1 MRHKVPLLIVMTVL
15 LLVSSFTSF
24 ASTGNRIFLEEL
36 SLPDIPEVFANHGQ
50 EVSLI
55 LNSGYFTP
63 LTTDNGNQV
72 RVLVNYTTNNSSIID
87 STINAVMKIYAP
99 NRTAIKSTSFS
110 NGFVANSSGM
120 QEIKTTIT
128 DNQAR
133 NLTAVLQ
140 FTDETKMVPISNP
153 VHIRLNL
160 TKPFTSISED
170 ATSPEIAA
178 FIP

>member
-1 MRHKVPLLIVMTVL
+1 
-15 LLVSSFTSF
+15 
-24 ASTGNRIFLEEL
+24 
-36 SLPDIPEVFANHGQ
+36 
-50 EVSLI
+50 
-55 LNSGYFTP
+55 
-63 LTTDNGNQV
+63 
-72 RVLVNYTTNNSSIID
+72 
-87 STINAVMKIYAP
+87 MKIYAP

-170 ATSPEIAA
+170 ATSPPEIAA